1 MVSGK
6 YSALAGA
13 ISREQSIAH
22 ISANLANI
30 NTNGYKKSLV
40 SFESVLQGEQQSNEA
55 RSIDF
60 SRIKNSFTDF
70 SPGAMRQTEDPLD
83 IAINGD
89 GFFKLRGP
97 NGVLYTRRGDFAM
110 NGDGLLTTSNGL
122 PVLDERGAQINIPDI
137 DGGKIAIGDDG
148 MIYILDREDN
158 RDEVAKLAIVDII
171 DKSLLRREK
180 DTTFSLLNSSTEV
193 NGEDYRVI
201 QGNLE
206 LSNVN
211 MSSEMTKLIDSH
223 RTFEMY
229 HKVLKSYSTITE
241 HQDEL
246 GTVA

>member
-1 MVSGK
+1 
-6 YSALAGA
+6 
-13 ISREQSIAH
+13 
-22 ISANLANI
+22 
-30 NTNGYKKSLV
+30 
-40 SFESVLQGEQQSNEA
+40 
-55 RSIDF
+55 
-60 SRIKNSFTDF
+60 
-70 SPGAMRQTEDPLD
+70 
-83 IAINGD
+83 
-89 GFFKLRGP
+89 
-97 NGVLYTRRGDFAM
+97 M

-171 DKSLLRREK
+171 DKSQLRREK
-180 DTTFSLLNSSTEV
+180 DTTFSLLNGSTEV
-193 NGEDYRVI
+193 NSEDYRVI

-223 RTFEMY
+223 RTFETY